1 MNISNIILIL
11 EQKIVSL
18 NKFLYNANFNG
29 DLSEINKLELEI
41 EETQQTI
48 STLRSTL
55 NNN

>member
-18 NKFLYNANFNG
+18 NKFLSNASFNG
-29 DLSEINKLELEI
+29 DLSEINRLELEI

-48 STLRSTL
+48 STLRSIL